1 MKSRVKIAIQKN
13 GRLSTESL
21 SILKKCGIEF
31 SDPSNKL
38 FIRSTNMLIDLLMV
52 RDDDIPRLVSQ
63 NIADLGIVGENV
75 VFEKQLSDISLRI
88 ETILKLGFSRC
99 RLSFAKPKELNLNNI
114 NNKKIATSYPSIV
127 KDYLEK
133 KDINA
138 EIIEIHGSVELTP
151 FVEISDIIA
160 DLVSTGS
167 TLESNNLTELDSIMD
182 SQAIL
187 VQSSSISSTKLSL
200 IEKIV
205 SRINS
210 VIKAKNSKYIM
221 FNANTDNTDELIK
234 LLPTA
239 ESPTVIPLAD
249 RSKVAIHTVCKE
261 DIFWETIETLK
272 LRGASSI
279 LVLPIEKLLLK

>member
-1 MKSRVKIAIQKN
+1 MESRVKIAIQKN
-13 GRLSTESL
+13 GRLSAESL

-31 SDPSNKL
+31 SDSNNKL
-38 FIRSTNMLIDLLMV
+38 FIKSTNMLIDLLMV

-75 VFEKQLSDISLRI
+75 VSEKQLSDSSLKSK
-88 ETILKLGFSRC
+88 TILKLGFSKC
-99 RLSFAKPKELNLNNI
+99 RLSFAKPKEMILDSI
-114 NNKKIATSYPSIV
+114 SNKKIATSYPAIV
-127 KDYLEK
+127 KNYLEK
-133 KDINA
+133 KDISA

-182 SQAIL
+182 SEAIL
-187 VQSSSISSTKLSL
+187 IQSSSITSKKLPL
-200 IEKIV
+200 INKIV

-210 VIKAKNSKYIM
+210 VIKAKDSKYIM
-221 FNANTDNTDELIK
+221 FNADTDNADELIK
-234 LLPTA
+234 LLPSA

-261 DIFWETIETLK
+261 DIFWKTIESLK
-272 LRGASSI
+272 SRGASSI
-279 LVLPIEKLLLK
+279 LVLPIEKLSY

>member
-1 MKSRVKIAIQKN
+1 MKNRLKIAIQKN

-31 SDPSNKL
+31 SDSSNKL
-38 FIRSTNMLIDLLMV
+38 FIKSTNMLIDLLMV
-52 RDDDIPRLVSQ
+52 RDDDIPKLVSQ

-75 VFEKQLSDISLRI
+75 VSEKQLSDTSLKLK
-88 ETILKLGFSRC
+88 TTLKLGFSRC
-99 RLSFAKPKELNLNNI
+99 RLSFAKPKKMNLDNI

-187 VQSSSISSTKLSL
+187 VQSSSIPSKKLPL

-205 SRINS
+205 ARINS
-210 VIKAKNSKYIM
+210 VIKAKDSKYIM
-221 FNANTDNTDELIK
+221 FNADTDNTDELIK
-234 LLPTA
+234 LLPAA
-239 ESPTVIPLAD
+239 ESPTIIPLAD
-249 RSKVAIHTVCKE
+249 QSKIAIHTVCKE
-261 DIFWETIETLK
+261 DVFWETIESLK

-279 LVLPIEKLLLK
+279 LVLPIEKLSY

>member
-1 MKSRVKIAIQKN
+1 MESRVKIAIQKN
-13 GRLSTESL
+13 GRLSRESL
-21 SILKKCGIEF
+21 LILKKCGIEF
-31 SDPSNKL
+31 SDSNNKL
-38 FIRSTNMLIDLLMV
+38 FIKSTNMPIDLLMV

-75 VFEKQLSDISLRI
+75 LSEKQLSDISLNSN
-88 ETILKLGFSRC
+88 TILKLGFSKC
-99 RLSFAKPKELNLNNI
+99 RLSFAKPKELNLDSI
-114 NNKKIATSYPSIV
+114 SNKKIATSYPAIV
-127 KDYLEK
+127 KDYLDK
-133 KDINA
+133 KDISA

-167 TLESNNLTELDSIMD
+167 TLESNNLIELDSIMD

-187 VQSSSISSTKLSL
+187 IQSSSITPEKSPL
-200 IEKIV
+200 IDKIV

-221 FNANTDNTDELIK
+221 FNADTDNADELIK
-234 LLPTA
+234 LLPAA

-249 RSKVAIHTVCKE
+249 KSKVAIRTVCKE
-261 DIFWETIETLK
+261 DFFWKTIESLK
-272 LRGASSI
+272 LKGASSI
-279 LVLPIEKLLLK
+279 LVLPIEKLTY

>member
-1 MKSRVKIAIQKN
+1 MESRVKIAIQKN
-13 GRLSTESL
+13 GRLSRESL
-21 SILKKCGIEF
+21 LILKKCGIEF
-31 SDPSNKL
+31 SDSNNKL
-38 FIRSTNMLIDLLMV
+38 FIKSTNMPIDLLMV

-75 VFEKQLSDISLRI
+75 VSEEQLSGISLNSN
-88 ETILKLGFSRC
+88 TILKLGFSKC
-99 RLSFAKPKELNLNNI
+99 RLSFAKPKELNLDSI
-114 NNKKIATSYPSIV
+114 CNKKIATSYPAIV
-127 KDYLEK
+127 KDYLDK
-133 KDINA
+133 KDISA

-167 TLESNNLTELDSIMD
+167 TLESNNLIELDSIMD

-187 VQSSSISSTKLSL
+187 IQSSSITPEKSPL
-200 IEKIV
+200 IDKIV

-221 FNANTDNTDELIK
+221 FNADTDNADELIK
-234 LLPTA
+234 LLPAA

-249 RSKVAIHTVCKE
+249 KSKVAIHTVCKE
-261 DIFWETIETLK
+261 DVFWKTIESLK
-272 LRGASSI
+272 LKGASSI
-279 LVLPIEKLLLK
+279 LVLPIEKLTY

>member
-1 MKSRVKIAIQKN
+1 MESRVKIAIQKN
-13 GRLSTESL
+13 GRLSNESL

-31 SDPSNKL
+31 SDSNNKL
-38 FIRSTNMLIDLLMV
+38 FIKSTNMHIDLLMV

-75 VFEKQLSDISLRI
+75 VSEKQLSDSSLKSK
-88 ETILKLGFSRC
+88 TILKLGFSKC
-99 RLSFAKPKELNLNNI
+99 RLSFAKPKEMNLDSI
-114 NNKKIATSYPSIV
+114 SNKKIATSYPAIV

-133 KDINA
+133 KDISA

-187 VQSSSISSTKLSL
+187 IQANSITSKKLPL
-200 IEKIV
+200 IDKVV

-210 VIKAKNSKYIM
+210 VIKAKDSKYIM
-221 FNANTDNTDELIK
+221 FNADTDDANELIK
-234 LLPTA
+234 LLPSA

-249 RSKVAIHTVCKE
+249 KSKVAIHTVCKE
-261 DIFWETIETLK
+261 DIFWKTIESLK
-272 LRGASSI
+272 SRGASSI
-279 LVLPIEKLLLK
+279 LVLPIEKLSY

>member
-1 MKSRVKIAIQKN
+1 MENRVKIAIQKN

-31 SDPSNKL
+31 SDSNNKL
-38 FIRSTNMLIDLLMV
+38 FIKSTNMLIDLLMV

-75 VFEKQLSDISLRI
+75 VSEKQLSDSSLKSK
-88 ETILKLGFSRC
+88 TILKLGFSKC
-99 RLSFAKPKELNLNNI
+99 RLSFAKPKKMNLDNI

-127 KDYLEK
+127 KNYLEK

-187 VQSSSISSTKLSL
+187 VQSSSIPSKKLPL

-205 SRINS
+205 ARINS
-210 VIKAKNSKYIM
+210 VIKAKDSKYIM
-221 FNANTDNTDELIK
+221 FNADTDNTDELIK
-234 LLPTA
+234 LLPAA

-261 DIFWETIETLK
+261 DVFWETIESLK

-279 LVLPIEKLLLK
+279 LVLPIEKLSY

>member
-1 MKSRVKIAIQKN
+1 MESRVKIAIQKN
-13 GRLSTESL
+13 GRLSAESL

-31 SDPSNKL
+31 SDSNNKL
-38 FIRSTNMLIDLLMV
+38 FIKSTNMLIDLLMV

-75 VFEKQLSDISLRI
+75 VSEKQLSDSSLKSK
-88 ETILKLGFSRC
+88 TILKLGFSKC
-99 RLSFAKPKELNLNNI
+99 RLSFAKPKEMNLDNI
-114 NNKKIATSYPSIV
+114 SNKKIATSYPAIV

-133 KDINA
+133 KDISA

-187 VQSSSISSTKLSL
+187 IQSNSITSKKLPL
-200 IEKIV
+200 IDKVV

-210 VIKAKNSKYIM
+210 VIKAKDSKYIM
-221 FNANTDNTDELIK
+221 FNADTDNTDELIK
-234 LLPTA
+234 LLPAA

-261 DIFWETIETLK
+261 DIFWKTIESLK
-272 LRGASSI
+272 SRGASSI
-279 LVLPIEKLLLK
+279 LVLPIEKLSY

>member
-1 MKSRVKIAIQKN
+1 MKNRLKIAIQKN

-31 SDPSNKL
+31 SDSNNKL
-38 FIRSTNMLIDLLMV
+38 FIKSTNMLIDLLMV

-75 VFEKQLSDISLRI
+75 VSEKELSDTSLKLK
-88 ETILKLGFSRC
+88 TTLKLGFSRC
-99 RLSFAKPKELNLNNI
+99 RLSFAKPKKMNLDNI
-114 NNKKIATSYPSIV
+114 SNKKIATSYPSIV

-187 VQSSSISSTKLSL
+187 VQSSSISSEKLPL

-205 SRINS
+205 ARINS
-210 VIKAKNSKYIM
+210 VIKAKDSKYIM
-221 FNANTDNTDELIK
+221 FNADTDNTDELIK
-234 LLPTA
+234 LLPAA

-261 DIFWETIETLK
+261 DVFWETIESLK
-272 LRGASSI
+272 LKGASSI
-279 LVLPIEKLLLK
+279 LVLPIEKLSY

>member
-1 MKSRVKIAIQKN
+1 MENRVKIAVQKS
-13 GRLSTESL
+13 GRLSKDSL

-31 SDPSNKL
+31 SESSNKL
-38 FIRSTNMLIDLLMV
+38 FIKSTNMSIDLLMV

-75 VFEKQLSDISLRI
+75 VSEKQLSDSSLKSKI
-88 ETILKLGFSRC
+88 ILKLGFSKC
-99 RLSFAKPKELNLNNI
+99 RLSFAKPKEMNLDSI
-114 NNKKIATSYPSIV
+114 SNKKIATSYPAIV

-133 KDINA
+133 KDISA

-182 SQAIL
+182 SEAIL
-187 VQSSSISSTKLSL
+187 IQSSSITSKKLPL
-200 IEKIV
+200 INKIV

-210 VIKAKNSKYIM
+210 VIKAKDSKYIM
-221 FNANTDNTDELIK
+221 FNADTDNADELIK
-234 LLPTA
+234 LLPSA

-261 DIFWETIETLK
+261 DIFWKTIESLK
-272 LRGASSI
+272 SRGASSI
-279 LVLPIEKLLLK
+279 LVLPIEKLSY

>member
-1 MKSRVKIAIQKN
+1 MESRVKIAIQKN
-13 GRLSTESL
+13 GRLSRESL
-21 SILKKCGIEF
+21 LILKKCGIEF
-31 SDPSNKL
+31 SDSNNKL
-38 FIRSTNMLIDLLMV
+38 FIKSTNMPIDLLMV

-75 VFEKQLSDISLRI
+75 LSEKQLSDISLNSN
-88 ETILKLGFSRC
+88 TILKLGFSKC
-99 RLSFAKPKELNLNNI
+99 RLSFAKPKELNLDSI
-114 NNKKIATSYPSIV
+114 SNKKIATSYPAIV
-127 KDYLEK
+127 KDYLDK
-133 KDINA
+133 KDISA

-182 SQAIL
+182 SEAIL
-187 VQSSSISSTKLSL
+187 IQSSSITSKKLPL
-200 IEKIV
+200 INKIV

-210 VIKAKNSKYIM
+210 VIKAKDSKYIM
-221 FNANTDNTDELIK
+221 FNADTDNADELIK
-234 LLPTA
+234 LLPSA

-261 DIFWETIETLK
+261 DIFWKTIESLK
-272 LRGASSI
+272 SRGASSI
-279 LVLPIEKLLLK
+279 LVLPIEKLSY

>member
-1 MKSRVKIAIQKN
+1 MENRVKIAIQKN

-31 SDPSNKL
+31 SDSNNKL
-38 FIRSTNMLIDLLMV
+38 FIKSTNMRIDLLMV

-75 VFEKQLSDISLRI
+75 VSEKQLSDSSLKSKI
-88 ETILKLGFSRC
+88 ILKLGFSKC
-99 RLSFAKPKELNLNNI
+99 RLSFAKPKEMNLDSI
-114 NNKKIATSYPSIV
+114 SNKKIATSYPAIV

-133 KDINA
+133 KDISA

-182 SQAIL
+182 SEAIL
-187 VQSSSISSTKLSL
+187 IQSSSITSKKLPL
-200 IEKIV
+200 INKIV

-210 VIKAKNSKYIM
+210 VIKAKDSKYIM
-221 FNANTDNTDELIK
+221 FNADTDNADELIK
-234 LLPTA
+234 LLPSA

-261 DIFWETIETLK
+261 DIFWKTIESLK
-272 LRGASSI
+272 SRGASSI
-279 LVLPIEKLLLK
+279 LVLPIEKLSY

>member
-1 MKSRVKIAIQKN
+1 MESRVKIAIQKN
-13 GRLSTESL
+13 GRLSRESL
-21 SILKKCGIEF
+21 LILKKCGIEF
-31 SDPSNKL
+31 SDSNNKL
-38 FIRSTNMLIDLLMV
+38 FIKSTNMPVDLLMV

-75 VFEKQLSDISLRI
+75 LSEKQLSDISLNSN
-88 ETILKLGFSRC
+88 TILKLGFSKC
-99 RLSFAKPKELNLNNI
+99 RLSFAKPKELNLDSI
-114 NNKKIATSYPSIV
+114 SNKKIATSYPAIV
-127 KDYLEK
+127 KDYLDK
-133 KDINA
+133 KDISA

-167 TLESNNLTELDSIMD
+167 TLESNNLIELDSIMD

-187 VQSSSISSTKLSL
+187 IQSSSITSEKSPL
-200 IEKIV
+200 IDKIV

-221 FNANTDNTDELIK
+221 FNADTDDADQLIK
-234 LLPTA
+234 LLPSA

-261 DIFWETIETLK
+261 DIFWKTIESLK
-272 LRGASSI
+272 SRGASSI
-279 LVLPIEKLLLK
+279 LVLPIEKLSY

>member
-1 MKSRVKIAIQKN
+1 MESRVKIAIQKN
-13 GRLSTESL
+13 GRLSRESL
-21 SILKKCGIEF
+21 LILKKCGIEF
-31 SDPSNKL
+31 SDSNNKL
-38 FIRSTNMLIDLLMV
+38 FIKSTNMPIDLLMV

-75 VFEKQLSDISLRI
+75 VSEEQLSGISLNSN
-88 ETILKLGFSRC
+88 TILKLGFSKC
-99 RLSFAKPKELNLNNI
+99 RLSFAKPKELNLDSISNN
-114 NNKKIATSYPSIV
+114 KIATSYPAIV
-127 KDYLEK
+127 KDYLDK
-133 KDINA
+133 KDISA

-167 TLESNNLTELDSIMD
+167 TLESNNLIELDSIMD

-187 VQSSSISSTKLSL
+187 IQSSSITPEKSPL
-200 IEKIV
+200 IDKIV

-221 FNANTDNTDELIK
+221 FNADTDNADELIK
-234 LLPTA
+234 LLPAA

-249 RSKVAIHTVCKE
+249 KSKVAIHTVCKE
-261 DIFWETIETLK
+261 DVFWKTIESLK
-272 LRGASSI
+272 LKGASSI
-279 LVLPIEKLLLK
+279 LVLPIEKLTY

>member
-167 TLESNNLTELDSIMD
+167 TLESNNLTELDTIMD

>member
-1 MKSRVKIAIQKN
+1 MESRVKIAIQKN

-31 SDPSNKL
+31 SDSNNKL
-38 FIRSTNMLIDLLMV
+38 FIKSTNMHIDLLMV

-75 VFEKQLSDISLRI
+75 VSEKQLSDSSLKSKI
-88 ETILKLGFSRC
+88 ILKLGFSKC
-99 RLSFAKPKELNLNNI
+99 RLSFAKPKEMNLDSI
-114 NNKKIATSYPSIV
+114 SNKKIATSYPAIV

-133 KDINA
+133 KDISA

-182 SQAIL
+182 SEAIL
-187 VQSSSISSTKLSL
+187 IQSSSITSKKLPL
-200 IEKIV
+200 INKIV

-210 VIKAKNSKYIM
+210 VIKAKDSKYIM
-221 FNANTDNTDELIK
+221 FNADTDNANELIK
-234 LLPTA
+234 LLPSA

-261 DIFWETIETLK
+261 DIFWKTIESLK
-272 LRGASSI
+272 SRGASSI
-279 LVLPIEKLLLK
+279 LVLPIEKLSY

>member
-1 MKSRVKIAIQKN
+1 MESRVKIAIQKN
-13 GRLSTESL
+13 GRLSAESL

-31 SDPSNKL
+31 SDSNNKL
-38 FIRSTNMLIDLLMV
+38 FIKSTNMLIDLLMV

-75 VFEKQLSDISLRI
+75 VSEKQLSDSSLKSK
-88 ETILKLGFSRC
+88 TILKLGFSKC
-99 RLSFAKPKELNLNNI
+99 RLSFAKPKEMNLDNI
-114 NNKKIATSYPSIV
+114 SNKKIATSYPAIV

-133 KDINA
+133 KDISA

-187 VQSSSISSTKLSL
+187 IQSNSITSKKLPL
-200 IEKIV
+200 IDKVV

-210 VIKAKNSKYIM
+210 VIKAKDSKYIM
-221 FNANTDNTDELIK
+221 FNADTDDADQLIK
-234 LLPTA
+234 LLPSA

-261 DIFWETIETLK
+261 DIFWKTIESLK
-272 LRGASSI
+272 SRGASSI
-279 LVLPIEKLLLK
+279 LVLPIEKLSY

>member
-1 MKSRVKIAIQKN
+1 MESRVKIAIQKN

-31 SDPSNKL
+31 SDSNNKL
-38 FIRSTNMLIDLLMV
+38 IIKSTNMFIDLLMV

-75 VFEKQLSDISLRI
+75 VYEKQLSDTSLKLK
-88 ETILKLGFSRC
+88 TILKLGFSRC
-99 RLSFAKPKELNLNNI
+99 RLSFAKPKEMNLDNI
-114 NNKKIATSYPSIV
+114 NNKKIATSYPGIV

-133 KDINA
+133 KNINA

-187 VQSSSISSTKLSL
+187 VQSSSIASKKLPL

-210 VIKAKNSKYIM
+210 VIKAKDSKYIM
-221 FNANTDNTDELIK
+221 FNADTGNTDELIK
-234 LLPTA
+234 LLPAA
-239 ESPTVIPLAD
+239 ESPTIIPLAD

-261 DIFWETIETLK
+261 DVFWETIESLK

-279 LVLPIEKLLLK
+279 LVLPIEKLS

>member
-1 MKSRVKIAIQKN
+1 MENRVKIAIQKN

-31 SDPSNKL
+31 SDSNNKL
-38 FIRSTNMLIDLLMV
+38 FIKSTNMLIDLLMV

-75 VFEKQLSDISLRI
+75 VSENQLSDSSLNSK
-88 ETILKLGFSRC
+88 TILKLGFSKC
-99 RLSFAKPKELNLNNI
+99 RLSFAKPKEMNLDSI
-114 NNKKIATSYPSIV
+114 SNKKIATSYPAIV

-133 KDINA
+133 KDISA

-187 VQSSSISSTKLSL
+187 IQSSSITSKKLPL
-200 IEKIV
+200 IDKVV

-210 VIKAKNSKYIM
+210 VIKAKDSKYIM
-221 FNANTDNTDELIK
+221 FNADTDDADQLIK
-234 LLPTA
+234 LLPSA

-261 DIFWETIETLK
+261 DIFWKTIESLK
-272 LRGASSI
+272 SRGASSI
-279 LVLPIEKLLLK
+279 LVLPIEKLSY

>member
-1 MKSRVKIAIQKN
+1 MESRVKIAIQKN

-31 SDPSNKL
+31 SDSNNKL
-38 FIRSTNMLIDLLMV
+38 IIKSTNMFIDLLMV

-75 VFEKQLSDISLRI
+75 VYEKQLSDTSLKLKA
-88 ETILKLGFSRC
+88 ILKLGFSRC
-99 RLSFAKPKELNLNNI
+99 RLSFAKPKEMNLDNI
-114 NNKKIATSYPSIV
+114 NNKKIATSYPGIV

-160 DLVSTGS
+160 DLVSTGL
-167 TLESNNLTELDSIMD
+167 TLESNNLIELDSIMD

-187 VQSSSISSTKLSL
+187 VQSSSITSKKLPL

-205 SRINS
+205 SRMNS
-210 VIKAKNSKYIM
+210 VIKAKDSKYIM
-221 FNANTDNTDELIK
+221 FNADTGNTDELIK
-234 LLPTA
+234 LLPAA
-239 ESPTVIPLAD
+239 ESPTIIPLAD

-261 DIFWETIETLK
+261 DVFWETIESLK

-279 LVLPIEKLLLK
+279 LVLPIEKLS

>member
-1 MKSRVKIAIQKN
+1 MESRVKIAIQKN
-13 GRLSTESL
+13 GRLSTESV

-31 SDPSNKL
+31 SDSTNKL
-38 FIRSTNMLIDLLMV
+38 FIKSTNMLIDLLMV

-75 VFEKQLSDISLRI
+75 VSEKQLSDSSLKSK
-88 ETILKLGFSRC
+88 TILKLGFSKC
-99 RLSFAKPKELNLNNI
+99 RLSFAKPKEMNLENI
-114 NNKKIATSYPSIV
+114 SNKKIATSYPSIV
-127 KDYLEK
+127 KDYLQK
-133 KDINA
+133 KDISA

-167 TLESNNLTELDSIMD
+167 TLESNNLTELDSIMY
-182 SQAIL
+182 SEAIL
-187 VQSSSISSTKLSL
+187 IQSSSITSKKLPL
-200 IEKIV
+200 INKVV

-210 VIKAKNSKYIM
+210 VIKAKDSKYIM
-221 FNANTDNTDELIK
+221 FNADTDDADELIK
-234 LLPTA
+234 LLPSA

-261 DIFWETIETLK
+261 DIFWKTIESLK
-272 LRGASSI
+272 SRGASSI
-279 LVLPIEKLLLK
+279 LVLPIEKLSY

>member
-1 MKSRVKIAIQKN
+1 MESRVKIAIQKN

-31 SDPSNKL
+31 SDSNNKL
-38 FIRSTNMLIDLLMV
+38 FIKSTNMRIDLLMV

-75 VFEKQLSDISLRI
+75 VSEKQLSDSSLKSKI
-88 ETILKLGFSRC
+88 ILKLGFSKC
-99 RLSFAKPKELNLNNI
+99 RLSFAKPKEMNLDSI
-114 NNKKIATSYPSIV
+114 SNKKIATSYPAIV
-127 KDYLEK
+127 KDYLKK
-133 KDINA
+133 KDISA

-182 SQAIL
+182 SEAIL
-187 VQSSSISSTKLSL
+187 IQSSSITSKKLPL
-200 IEKIV
+200 INKIV

-210 VIKAKNSKYIM
+210 VIKAKDSKYIM
-221 FNANTDNTDELIK
+221 FNADTDNANELIK
-234 LLPTA
+234 LLPSA

-261 DIFWETIETLK
+261 DIFWKTIESLK
-272 LRGASSI
+272 SRGASSI
-279 LVLPIEKLLLK
+279 LVLPIEKLSY